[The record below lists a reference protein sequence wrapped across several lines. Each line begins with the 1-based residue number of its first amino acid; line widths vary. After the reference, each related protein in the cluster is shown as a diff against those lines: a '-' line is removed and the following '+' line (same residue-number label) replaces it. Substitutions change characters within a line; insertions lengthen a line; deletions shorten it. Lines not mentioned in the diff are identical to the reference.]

1 MNILVA
7 YFSRAGENY
16 FNGDIISIKEG
27 NTEVVANKIT
37 ILTGGEVF
45 KIRQAVPYSSNY
57 DSCVEEGKED
67 KANNRRPEIVDC
79 IKSIDNYDIIYLG
92 YPNYWGSMPMCV
104 FTFLEKFD
112 FTGKIIR
119 PFCTHEGSGFGNSI
133 EELKSV
139 CKGAK
144 IEKGL
149 AVVGSAA
156 RAYDEAIR
164 EWIDE
169 SFKAKN

>member
-1 MNILVA
+1 
-7 YFSRAGENY
+7 
-16 FNGDIISIKEG
+16 
-27 NTEVVANKIT
+27 
-37 ILTGGEVF
+37 
-45 KIRQAVPYSSNY
+45 
-57 DSCVEEGKED
+57 
-67 KANNRRPEIVDC
+67 
-79 IKSIDNYDIIYLG
+79 IDNYDVIYLG

-169 SFKAKN
+169 SFKVKN

>member
-1 MNILVA
+1 MNILIA

-16 FNGDIISIKEG
+16 CNGDVISIEEG
-27 NTEVVANKIT
+27 NTEVVANKISK
-37 ILTGGEVF
+37 LTGGDVF
-45 KIRQAVPYSSNY
+45 KIEQTVPYSPRY
-57 DSCVEEGKED
+57 EICIEESKED
-67 KANNRRPEIVDC
+67 KAKNARPGIVNC
-79 IKSIDNYDIIYLG
+79 LKSIDNYDVIYLG
-92 YPNYWGSMPMCV
+92 YPNYWGSLPMCV

-133 EELKSV
+133 EELMAV

-149 AVVGSAA
+149 DIAGSEA
-156 RAYDEAIR
+156 RVHDEAIR
-164 EWIDE
+164 QWIDE
-169 SFKAKN
+169 GLKDKN